1 MLITNNTGSDVVIY
15 YVEGAYQMLKSHL
28 IPAYALNEELNPV
41 DIDSFMRNAKPFIDD
56 RTLRISDK
64 KSSAKEAVKSFEE
77 IERERHLKNK
87 NEKKTQK
94 EQENN
99 AVQSLNLKGSVV
111 KIDTTED

>member
-1 MLITNNTGSDVVIY
+1 MFITNNTGCDVIIY
-15 YVEGAYQMLKSHL
+15 YIENGYKLLKKET
-28 IPAYALNEELNPV
+28 IPAYTLNKEISP
-41 DIDSFMRNAKPFIDD
+41 IDVNSFMLNAKPFIDD

-77 IERERHLKNK
+77 IEGERHLKNK